1 MQACF
6 HTLNEWTMVDVRC
19 LMMSDVRVFW
29 VMGIRSCPSTN
40 EGKTTTEQIALIG
53 LLNNL
58 DLVHVN
64 AGG

>member
-1 MQACF
+1 
-6 HTLNEWTMVDVRC
+6 
-19 LMMSDVRVFW
+19 MSDVRVIR
-29 VMGIRSCPSTN
+29 VRAIRSCPSTN
-40 EGKTTTEQIALIG
+40 EGKTITDQITLIG